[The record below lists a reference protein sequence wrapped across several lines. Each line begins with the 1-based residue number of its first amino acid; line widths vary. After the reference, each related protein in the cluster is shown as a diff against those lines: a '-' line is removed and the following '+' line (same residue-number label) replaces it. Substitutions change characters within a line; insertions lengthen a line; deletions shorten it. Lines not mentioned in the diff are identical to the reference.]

1 MGLRF
6 RRRLK
11 VAPGVSLNLGKRGAS
26 LSVGRRGARV
36 TVGHGQVRETVG
48 LPGTG
53 LSYTRTQSRSR
64 RHAKKGGGIL
74 STLIGL
80 FVLYILARLLLHAIG
95 IIG

>member
-1 MGLRF
+1 MTLRY

-26 LSVGRRGARV
+26 LSVGRRGAHV

-48 LPGTG
+48 VPGTG
-53 LSYTRTQSRSR
+53 LSYTKTQSRPGQR
-64 RHAKKGGGIL
+64 AKKGGGII

-80 FVLYILARLLLHAIG
+80 FVLYVLARMLLHALG